1 MHKSYITSA
10 TMQRKL
16 AHILSNR
23 GTQQLLD
30 GSVLPRPWGRHY
42 DKGTSLTTATVEEV
56 VPCHQG

>member
-23 GTQQLLD
+23 GTQQLLGD
-30 GSVLPRPWGRHY
+30 PVLPRPWGRHY
-42 DKGTSLTTATVEEV
+42 D
-56 VPCHQG
+56 